1 VNGGAYIGH
10 IETKCKQLYQYLEHN
25 LPLTA
30 SKIVTESVKSDE
42 ERRAQN
48 SKVEGMNE
56 KGEIIKFYAS
66 PFVFGPPPLAA
77 NPADCK
83 PRWTNRPPR

>member
-1 VNGGAYIGH
+1 MVEH
-10 IETKCKQLYQYLEHN
+10 ISDTSKRNVSKLYQYLEHN

-42 ERRAQN
+42 KWREQN

-56 KGEIIKFYAS
+56 KGENMKIYAS
-66 PFVFGPPPLAA
+66 PFVFGAPPLA

-83 PRWTNRPPR
+83 PRWANPPPR